1 MADQPVGCME
11 ESAPVFKYAKKKT
24 DLILSICGLFN
35 VVHAIVLKQTL
46 SVSIV

>member
-1 MADQPVGCME
+1 MADQSVGCME
-11 ESAPVFKYAKKKT
+11 ESAPVFTCKKKT
-24 DLILSICGLFN
+24 DLILSICGLFI